1 MSLVYKSSVR
11 ENITDLQTYI
21 VDTTPTSTKYFRVS
35 DVPQVLQKGK
45 NLLRITAHPTNL
57 VPGSQVYVDVRDS
70 NGNPIYYEIPDYLEE
85 DKSRVISIWIYHDKG
100 EDNTPNGEAII
111 TLAGTANVDENGN
124 VLPERHRG
132 KINVKWQR
140 VVTVDRNRSNTS
152 EIIFKSDNLP
162 NVIISQSVES
172 YQNQPQSDDGLLQT
186 TQTGKASY
194 IKSGFSPIVQL
205 TDGTEFNSEMVGGSI
220 ILSNYTEVAQP
231 QTSIENPLS
240 STFYSSSISGL
251 LNSTAAKVT
260 TAYTTSFENRED
272 LTHTYTN
279 ISEADYEITYYQSGS
294 NITTEN
300 FRNFVTLTFNNVD
313 PITGVVDKIKILQ
326 KSEGLPGDYEL
337 LNEVAVP
344 FSSSLEVKVPIPSKN
359 LNDPK
364 ILKLQYLNSVGSISR
379 TETITTPF
387 VFEGDNVYI
396 GGSQNMISGSIFISN
411 TLGTG
416 IEIGGASSG
425 FIRSVGYEGIT
436 SASLGKGPG
445 GFVIYSGSGNLVFGE
460 DNLDGVGVEFVGD
473 NDDRHFIFTTA
484 NGGLLDVKT
493 DKFFIGTENT
503 QFISGSDGNIEISS
517 SLFHLD
523 PNNNLL
529 VIGADAVINAD
540 LSVNNLRTPAQI
552 GGAPSTDL
560 NASSS
565 IKSDGFARFV
575 SASVG
580 GWDITTASIE
590 GANLIMKPEGI
601 LQTKDYIKDL
611 KGWIISSENNGFAEF
626 ENIKIRGTLSTTTF
640 EKESVNAVGG
650 QLYVAN
656 STTLS
661 GSFTQSVSYGPTA
674 GVTSSTTLP
683 AQLSDNLG
691 DAYLDYNSTQ
701 YKISSVDSTTEF
713 TLSKGSIQAVNDS
726 AILVHSQSDSGNA
739 TISAYGVS
747 PTTVETPLSASI
759 TNINQLA
766 KLTTKFDF
774 TNFTQIA
781 GNPTRQQFIDA
792 TGFTVSASGLT
803 IGGSP
808 VGNVFNGSATGTGTL
823 VDEDTIALDAGYALS
838 SKVDAGGYWFMYFDS
853 SSNTTEYTSSNLLS
867 IDSGFVVPDDFTD
880 GEITFNDGS
889 GIKTYTILEKLN
901 APERIKV
908 DTGSYAPNTSGSS
921 VAAVSAYSSS
931 QSDSITINA
940 FTPTTTDVIYTN
952 VSPSASGL
960 MVDNASGFAND
971 EILTLKKV
979 TSTGFS
985 TEYVKIWS
993 SSRFDESSDTD
1004 LSGVI
1009 YVTRSYGSAGGDSG
1023 SLGDTPGAAQS
1034 YEAGQVIVSTGKVG
1048 SGYIR
1053 INANPNDTSTP
1064 YIDIVERTG
1073 SGLYDVELKARLGD
1087 LSGLSDTPLVLN
1099 KSNPGFGLATD
1110 NVYLQGGIS
1119 ATFGDIGG
1127 FGITQTAIS
1136 SSNDNLILK
1145 SNGQITG
1152 STVLLTGGT
1161 ITGSNIDINV
1171 DKFFVGNPN
1180 SQYVSGSNGN
1190 LEISSSDFYL
1200 SADGSVV
1207 IGGNA
1212 QIDGDL
1218 IIGQVGSLPTNEN
1231 LRIYLDFEEGDGT
1244 ILFNKANPS
1253 EDFEI
1258 LGSGYERVSGSNG
1271 IAVGNGLT
1279 LGGSAAVSASSGN
1292 HQIDIIHDGATS
1304 DYTQSINLWIKPNS
1318 LADGKQIIYEQGG
1331 STSGQMIWMNN
1342 SVLYFSAWT
1351 NSAGFP
1357 YSFYSDALTT
1367 GLTDTSPVCVGVSMD
1382 YENMT
1387 TTNPPTFKLYI
1398 NGELNQTS
1406 SPSEG
1411 YAWEFGDNEIG
1422 IGDVQGTSR
1431 IDITVADSGTS
1442 INATNNAGTYAFH
1455 GSIDELRVYKQILT
1469 DAEFKGLYL
1478 NPAGIAA
1485 GTKISGDSIQ
1495 TGKITSNN
1503 FSTTAGSQLDLNQG
1517 TIKMGGSSNPGFEV
1531 TTGGFV
1537 TATNLT
1543 EKVLEVTVSNS
1554 GSYLETYLDAG
1565 GNRTRLVLDGTLG
1578 GNIGMNMKLSVAPPN
1593 PIGDIQLPNQSDGT
1607 IQRADIIIDTT
1618 GIQFDDGLISA
1629 GADATK

>member
-172 YQNQPQSDDGLLQT
+172 YQNQPQNDNGLLQT

-205 TDGTEFNSEMVGGSI
+205 TDATEFNSEMVGGSI

-240 STFYSSSISGL
+240 STFYSSSISEI
-251 LNSTAAKVT
+251 LNSTSAKVT
-260 TAYTTSFENRED
+260 TAYTTSFQNRED
-272 LTHTYTN
+272 LIHTYTN
-279 ISEADYEITYYQSGS
+279 ISEADYKISYYQSGS
-294 NITTEN
+294 NVSTEN

-326 KSEGLPGDYEL
+326 KSEGLSGDYEL

-396 GGSQNMISGSIFISN
+396 GGNQNMISGSIFISN
-411 TLGTG
+411 TLGSG

-425 FIRSVGYEGIT
+425 FIRSVGYNGIT
-436 SASLGKGPG
+436 SASNGDGPG

-460 DNLDGVGVEFVGD
+460 DSLDGVGVEFVGD

-493 DKFFIGTENT
+493 DKFFIGTTNT

-523 PNNNLL
+523 PANDLL
-529 VIGADAVINAD
+529 VIGANAIINAD
-540 LSVNNLRTPAQI
+540 LTVNNIRTPATI
-552 GGAPSTDL
+552 GGVQSTDL

-590 GANLIMKPEGI
+590 GGNLIMQPQGI
-601 LQTKDYIKDL
+601 LQTRDFVSGL
-611 KGWIISSENNGFAEF
+611 KGWKISSEGNGTAEF
-626 ENIKIRGTLSTTTF
+626 ENVRIRGTLRTTTF

-650 QLYVAN
+650 QLWVAN
-656 STTLS
+656 STTI
-661 GSFTQSVSYGPTA
+661 T
-674 GVTSSTTLP
+674 
-683 AQLSDNLG
+683 
-691 DAYLDYNSTQ
+691 
-701 YKISSVDSTTEF
+701 
-713 TLSKGSIQAVNDS
+713 GSIG
-726 AILVHSQSDSGNA
+726 ISD
-739 TISAYGVS
+739 
-747 PTTVETPLSASI
+747 TT
-759 TNINQLA
+759 
-766 KLTTKFDF
+766 
-774 TNFTQIA
+774 
-781 GNPTRQQFIDA
+781 
-792 TGFTVSASGLT
+792 
-803 IGGSP
+803 
-808 VGNVFNGSATGTGTL
+808 
-823 VDEDTIALDAGYALS
+823 
-838 SKVDAGGYWFMYFDS
+838 M
-853 SSNTTEYTSSNLLS
+853 
-867 IDSGFVVPDDFTD
+867 
-880 GEITFNDGS
+880 
-889 GIKTYTILEKLN
+889 
-901 APERIKV
+901 
-908 DTGSYAPNTSGSS
+908 S
-921 VAAVSAYSSS
+921 VK
-931 QSDSITINA
+931 
-940 FTPTTTDVIYTN
+940 
-952 VSPSASGL
+952 
-960 MVDNASGFAND
+960 NASGFSAG
-971 EILTLKKV
+971 EILLAKKV
-979 TSTGFS
+979 DSTGFQ
-985 TEYVKIWS
+985 TEYLLLESASVEGDNS
-993 SSRFDESSDTD
+993 NEDETF
-1004 LSGVI
+1004 GRI
-1009 YVTRSYGSAGGDSG
+1009 YVQRAYGSGTSGDFV
-1023 SLGDTPGAAQS
+1023 GDLASAAQA
-1034 YEAGQVIVSTGKVG
+1034 YEDGQVIVSTGKLNT
-1048 SGYIR
+1048 GYIKM
-1053 INANPNDTSTP
+1053 NANPNDTATP

-1073 SGLYDVELKARLGD
+1073 SGLYDVALKARLGD
-1087 LSGLSDTPLVLN
+1087 LSGLSGTSLVLN

-1127 FGITQTAIS
+1127 FGITQNAIS
-1136 SSNDNLILK
+1136 SSNNNLIL
-1145 SNGQITG
+1145 SSSGEITG
-1152 STVLLTGGT
+1152 SNVLFTGGR

-1171 DKFFVGNPN
+1171 DTFFVGNPN

-1342 SVLYFSAWT
+1342 NVLYFSAWT
-1351 NSAGFP
+1351 N
-1357 YSFYSDALTT
+1357 DAISPFQNYNTDTLTT
-1367 GLTDTSPVCVGVSMD
+1367 ALTDTSPVCVGVSMD

-1387 TTNPPTFKLYI
+1387 ISNPPTFKLYI

-1406 SPSEG
+1406 SPTAG
-1411 YAWEFGDNEIG
+1411 YAWAFGNNELG

-1431 IDITVADSGTS
+1431 IDMTVGSSGTS
-1442 INATNNAGTYAFH
+1442 INATSNAGTYAFH
-1455 GSIDELRVYKQILT
+1455 GSVDEVRVYKQILT
-1469 DAEFKGLYL
+1469 AAEFKGLYL

-1495 TGKITSNN
+1495 TGNITSNN
-1503 FSTTAGSQLDLNQG
+1503 FSTTAGSQIDLNQG
-1517 TIKMGGSSNPGFEV
+1517 TIKLGGSSNPGFEV
-1531 TTGGFV
+1531 SSTGFV
-1537 TATNLT
+1537 TATNFT
-1543 EKVLEVTVSNS
+1543 EKVLTVVEGNS
-1554 GSYLETYLDAG
+1554 GSYFEDYQDGSPASDF
-1565 GNRTRLVLDGTLG
+1565 TRLILDGSLG
-1578 GNIGMNMKLSVAPPN
+1578 GSITMNMKLSVAPPY
-1593 PIGDIQLPNQSDGT
+1593 PIGDIKLPNQSDGS

-1618 GIQFDDGLISA
+1618 GIQFDEA
-1629 GADATK
+1629 QVATGADSAKQL

>member
-57 VPGSQVYVDVRDS
+57 VPGSQIFVDVRDS

-111 TLAGTANVDENGN
+111 TLAGIANVDENGN

-152 EIIFKSDNLP
+152 EVIFKSDNLP

-172 YQNQPQSDDGLLQT
+172 YQNQPQSNDGLLQT

-205 TDGTEFNSEMVGGSI
+205 TDGTEFNGEMVGGNI
-220 ILSNYTEVAQP
+220 ILSNYTEVAEP

-240 STFYSSSISGL
+240 STFYSSSISEL

-260 TAYTTSFENRED
+260 TAYTTSFQDRED
-272 LTHTYTN
+272 LIHTYTT
-279 ISEADYEITYYQSGS
+279 IGDADYKITYYQSGS
-294 NITTEN
+294 NVTTEN

-313 PITGVVDKIKILQ
+313 PITGVVDKVKILQ

-337 LNEVAVP
+337 VNEVSVP

-364 ILKLQYLNSVGSISR
+364 VLKLQYLNSVGSISR

-396 GGSQNMISGSIFISN
+396 GGSQNMISGSIYISN
-411 TLGTG
+411 TLGSG

-425 FIRSVGYEGIT
+425 FIRSVGYDGIT

-460 DNLDGVGVEFVGD
+460 DTLNGVGLQFVGD
-473 NDDRHFIFTTA
+473 NDDRHLIFTTA
-484 NGGLLDVKT
+484 DGGLLDVKT

-523 PNNNLL
+523 PENNLL
-529 VIGADAVINAD
+529 VIGADAVINAG
-540 LSVNNLRTPAQI
+540 LSVNQLFTPATI
-552 GGAPSTDL
+552 GGAPSNET

-580 GWDITTASIE
+580 GWDITTGSIE
-590 GANLIMKPEGI
+590 GSNLIMKPEGI

-626 ENIKIRGTLSTTTF
+626 ENVKVRGTLSTTTF

-650 QLYVAN
+650 QLWVAN
-656 STTLS
+656 STTIT
-661 GSFTQSVSYGPTA
+661 GSDIT
-674 GVTSSTTLP
+674 
-683 AQLSDNLG
+683 LSD
-691 DAYLDYNSTQ
+691 
-701 YKISSVDSTTEF
+701 TT
-713 TLSKGSIQAVNDS
+713 
-726 AILVHSQSDSGNA
+726 
-739 TISAYGVS
+739 
-747 PTTVETPLSASI
+747 
-759 TNINQLA
+759 
-766 KLTTKFDF
+766 
-774 TNFTQIA
+774 
-781 GNPTRQQFIDA
+781 
-792 TGFTVSASGLT
+792 
-803 IGGSP
+803 
-808 VGNVFNGSATGTGTL
+808 
-823 VDEDTIALDAGYALS
+823 
-838 SKVDAGGYWFMYFDS
+838 M
-853 SSNTTEYTSSNLLS
+853 
-867 IDSGFVVPDDFTD
+867 
-880 GEITFNDGS
+880 
-889 GIKTYTILEKLN
+889 
-901 APERIKV
+901 
-908 DTGSYAPNTSGSS
+908 S
-921 VAAVSAYSSS
+921 VA
-931 QSDSITINA
+931 
-940 FTPTTTDVIYTN
+940 
-952 VSPSASGL
+952 
-960 MVDNASGFAND
+960 NASGFANG
-971 EILTLKKV
+971 EILIIKKV
-979 TSTGFS
+979 TDTGFS
-985 TEYVKIWS
+985 TEYVLVES
-993 SSRFDESSDTD
+993 ASVDGDGSNPDEIA
-1004 LSGVI
+1004 GRI
-1009 YVTRSYGSAGGDSG
+1009 YVQRGYTG
-1023 SLGDTPGAAQS
+1023 GDTPSNTFVGDTGSSATDYQ
-1034 YEAGQVIVSTGKVG
+1034 EGQVIVSTGKIG
-1048 SGYIR
+1048 TGYIR
-1053 INANPNDTSTP
+1053 MNANPNDQSTP
-1064 YIDIVERTG
+1064 YIDIIERTG
-1073 SGLYDVELKARLGD
+1073 SGTYDVELKARLGD
-1087 LSGLSDTPLVLN
+1087 LSGLADTEYVFN
-1099 KSNPGFGLATD
+1099 RSNPGFGLATD
-1110 NVYLQGGIS
+1110 NVYLQGGIT
-1119 ATFGDIGG
+1119 ATFGAIGG
-1127 FGITQTAIS
+1127 FGINETTIS

-1145 SNGQITG
+1145 NNGQITG
-1152 STVLLTGGT
+1152 SNVLFTGGR

-1180 SQYVSGSNGN
+1180 SQYVSGSGGN

-1231 LRIYLDFEEGDGT
+1231 LKIYLDFEEGDGT

-1258 LGSGYERVSGSNG
+1258 KGTGYERVSGSNG
-1271 IAVGNGLT
+1271 VAVGNGLT
-1279 LGGSAAVSASSGN
+1279 LGGATVVSASSGN
-1292 HQIDIIHDGATS
+1292 HHIDIIHDGATA
-1304 DYTQSINLWIKPNS
+1304 DFTQSINLWIKPDS
-1318 LADGKQIIYEQGG
+1318 LYSSNNRIIYEQGG
-1331 STSGQMIWMNN
+1331 GQHGQMIWMSTLNQ
-1342 SVLYFSAWT
+1342 LYFSAWT
-1351 NSAGFP
+1351 NSAALP
-1357 YSFYSDALTT
+1357 YTFYTTALSYIF
-1367 GLTDTSPVCVGVSMD
+1367 TDLSPICVGVSMD
-1382 YENMT
+1382 YQNMT
-1387 TTNPPTFKLYI
+1387 ISNSPTFKLYI
-1398 NGELNQTS
+1398 NGELHSTS
-1406 SPSEG
+1406 NIQAG
-1411 YAWEFGDNEIG
+1411 YVWEFGDNEIG
-1422 IGDVQGTSR
+1422 IGDVQGGSRVGVNGASAGTS
-1431 IDITVADSGTS
+1431 ISAASDSGT
-1442 INATNNAGTYAFH
+1442 YAYS

-1503 FSTTAGSQLDLNQG
+1503 FSTSAGSQLDLDAG
-1517 TIKMGGSSNPGFEV
+1517 TIKMGGSTNPGFEV
-1531 TTGGFV
+1531 TNIGFV
-1537 TATNLT
+1537 TATNFT
-1543 EKVLEVTVSNS
+1543 EKVITVTADNS
-1554 GSYLETYLDAG
+1554 GSYFETYDVSSTDF
-1565 GNRTRLVLDGTLG
+1565 TRLILDGTSG
-1578 GNIGMNMKLSVAPPN
+1578 GDIGMNMKLSVVPPH
-1593 PIGDIQLPNQSDGT
+1593 PIGDVKLPNQSDGT
-1607 IQRADIIIDTT
+1607 IQRADIIIDVT
-1618 GIQFDDGLISA
+1618 GVQFDDGQVSG
-1629 GADATK
+1629 GADASKAL